1 MEAAVKSW
9 RIFFQVAEET
19 TMSAQLMVVK
29 SEEVI
34 GSGPAASPGVHRD
47 MGMPSDKELLEKVG
61 AGDGSAF
68 GELMDRHA
76 DRLFRLA
83 VSLVGNTA
91 DAEDVVQETLAGA
104 FRGAKKFE
112 GRSSVKTWLT
122 RIALTQAAR
131 WQRDQRRRRDKR
143 RVATESMQVDE
154 GPRARIDAKIDLTA
168 ALQRLTSEHREV
180 LVLRE
185 FEMLPYEEMATLL
198 GVPVGTIESRLFR
211 ARRELK
217 ILLGDYVP

>member
-1 MEAAVKSW
+1 MMEELA
-9 RIFFQVAEET
+9 
-19 TMSAQLMVVK
+19 MSAQLMSGTLEHELDSQAPAKRDVR
-29 SEEVI
+29 EEDACTPTDV
-34 GSGPAASPGVHRD
+34 
-47 MGMPSDKELLEKVG
+47 ELLRKAG

-68 GELMDRHA
+68 GELMGRHA
-76 DRLFRLA
+76 DRLFALA
-83 VSLVGNTA
+83 ASLVGNSA

-122 RIALTQAAR
+122 RIALTQAAKC
-131 WQRDQRRRRDKR
+131 QRDRKRRRAPSGEAMAPRQ
-143 RVATESMQVDE
+143 AAE
-154 GPRARIDAKIDLTA
+154 GSEAAVEAKIDLTA
-168 ALQRLTSEHREV
+168 ALQRLTADHREV

-185 FEMLPYEEMATLL
+185 FEMLGYEQMAVLL

-217 ILLGDYVP
+217 ALLGDYLP